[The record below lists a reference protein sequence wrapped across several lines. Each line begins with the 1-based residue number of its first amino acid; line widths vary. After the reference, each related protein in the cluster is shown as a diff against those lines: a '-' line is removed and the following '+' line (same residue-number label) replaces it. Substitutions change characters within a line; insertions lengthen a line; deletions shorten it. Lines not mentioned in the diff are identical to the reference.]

1 MTERLRLLLTERHH
15 LKVLHQSMQML
26 RDELADKRMQL
37 PERHDICNLS
47 DQIEYDNLTLQLLDV
62 QKDLDQLATQ
72 LEKTGT
78 TKIFSKSS

>member
-15 LKVLHQSMQML
+15 IKVLHQSMQML
-26 RDELADKRMQL
+26 RDDLADKRMQL
-37 PERHDICNLS
+37 PERQDICSLS

-78 TKIFSKSS
+78 TKVFSKSS

>member
-15 LKVLHQSMQML
+15 IKVLHQSMQML

-37 PERHDICNLS
+37 PERQDICNLS

-62 QKDLDQLATQ
+62 QKDLD
-72 LEKTGT
+72 
-78 TKIFSKSS
+78 